1 MSLTRLG
8 SSLLRQCQSKARRT
22 LAAGAGEMF
31 GRPMMLRVGLWT
43 RSFAT
48 DAKEDSGGAATG
60 IRADEAKPS
69 PSSGVDVGAADT
81 SAEVELS
88 TQELIIAMKAKE
100 EHAAKLTQQVESL
113 TDSLKR
119 TLADMEN
126 LRART
131 AREVDV
137 SKKFAIQG
145 FVKALLD
152 VPDNLER
159 AASVVPAEAL
169 KEESGVPTE
178 KLRTL
183 LSGLLEGVRATE
195 SILHKVLK
203 QHGVERY
210 DPTGQTFDPNLH
222 NALFDV
228 PDSSKENN
236 TIGIVTKKGYKLN
249 DRVIRPAEVGIVRN
263 VPS

>member
-1 MSLTRLG
+1 MSLACLG
-8 SSLLRQCQSKARRT
+8 SSLLRQCQFETRRA
-22 LAAGAGEMF
+22 LAAGAGAMF
-31 GRPMMLRVGLWT
+31 GRPIKLRVGLWT

-60 IRADEAKPS
+60 VTADEEKPS

-81 SAEVELS
+81 SSEVELS
-88 TQELIIAMKAKE
+88 TQELIMQMKAKE
-100 EHAAKLTQQVESL
+100 ERASKLAQQVESL

-126 LRART
+126 LRTRT

-159 AASVVPAEAL
+159 AASVVPPDAL
-169 KEESGVPTE
+169 KEENGYTSE
-178 KLRTL
+178 KLRVL

-210 DPTGQTFDPNLH
+210 DPIGQTFDPNLH

-249 DRVIRPAEVGIVRN
+249 DRVVRPAEVGVVRN